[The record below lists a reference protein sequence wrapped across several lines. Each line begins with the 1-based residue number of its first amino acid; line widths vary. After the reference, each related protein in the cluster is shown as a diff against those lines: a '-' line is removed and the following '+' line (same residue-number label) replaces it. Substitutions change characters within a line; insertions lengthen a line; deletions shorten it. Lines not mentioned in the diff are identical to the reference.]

1 MKVVPF
7 QAEHFW
13 AMDVQPAQARVR
25 AHATPEEI
33 ASLEKHDAFTA
44 LVGDNPVMC
53 FGWVPVYEHRA
64 IVWALI
70 AASAGPH
77 FVGLTRIA
85 KTVVNGLAFRRL
97 EMEVDCEFEQG
108 HRWAKML
115 GFELEAERLRG
126 HRMDGGDSS
135 IYARVAQ
142 WM

>member
-13 AMDVQPAQARVR
+13 RMDVQPAQKHVRSRV
-25 AHATPEEI
+25 TPEEI
-33 ASLEKHDAFTA
+33 AALEKQDAFTA

-64 IVWALI
+64 LLWALI
-70 AASAGPH
+70 AADAGPH

-85 KTVVNGLAFRRL
+85 KGVVKDLAFRRL
-97 EMEVDCEFEQG
+97 EMEVDWEFEQA

-115 GFELEAERLRG
+115 GFTMEAERLRG
-126 HRMDGGDSS
+126 YRMDGGDTS

-142 WM
+142 WT